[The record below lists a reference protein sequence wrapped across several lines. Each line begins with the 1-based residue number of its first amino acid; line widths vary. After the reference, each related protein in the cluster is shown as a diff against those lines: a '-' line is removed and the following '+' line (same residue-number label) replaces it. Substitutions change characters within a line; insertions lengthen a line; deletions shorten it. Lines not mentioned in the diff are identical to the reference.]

1 MQEEDRYFSD
11 PLEGRGLWHL
21 PSVLMTA
28 AAVGLI
34 VLVNVGISP
43 SAGAAAASEAQHSV
57 APAASGIEVQEKPDT
72 RAAAVKP
79 RPATTARGA

>member
-1 MQEEDRYFSD
+1 MQERDRYFSD

-34 VLVNVGISP
+34 VLVNAGVSP
-43 SAGAAAASEAQHSV
+43 SAGAAANEAERSV
-57 APAASGIEVQEKPDT
+57 APAARGIEVRDKPDA
-72 RAAAVKP
+72 RAVAAKP
-79 RPATTARGA
+79 RPATPARGA